1 MYFTQPKGDDE
12 YARVSRNDIYDS
24 DLATERK
31 YRCLYYASSLLG
43 FFLRN
48 LLLGD
53 LKE

>member
-1 MYFTQPKGDDE
+1 MYFTQLKGDDE
-12 YARVSRNDIYDS
+12 HTKVSRNDIYDS

-31 YRCLYYASSLLG
+31 HRSLYHASSLLG

-48 LLLGD
+48 ILLGD